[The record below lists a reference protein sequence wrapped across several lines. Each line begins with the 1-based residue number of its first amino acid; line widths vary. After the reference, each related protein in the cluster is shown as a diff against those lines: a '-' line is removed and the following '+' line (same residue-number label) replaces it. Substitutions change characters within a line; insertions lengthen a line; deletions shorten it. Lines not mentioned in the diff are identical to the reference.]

1 MYPFGVNNNNPVTK
15 GLTDGGD
22 AARSMALLQQQQ
34 QRLGLPLERNVTN
47 HLSLQQRRGSGEIE
61 VGRGMIHQSRT
72 GASLLAS
79 HGLSA
84 SELMS
89 ASSLHDRER
98 IITEELLK
106 HRRRQQLGQHQ
117 EQVAAMALASRSQAF
132 SKHQQQ
138 QQQHQREDLILKCA
152 ISQLSAISRQSHLP
166 MNQNHRSHPQNSH
179 QMLDNINRRCSNSSY
194 CAEQDLSLE
203 KDICFGRGQRVQRR
217 KANVAFRKIVATYQ
231 ETYDQAVSREDKK
244 SVVKKVARIFSRTG
258 YRFFK
263 ESEDAAL
270 YGNGSKM
277 WIAVSDHHVEYK
289 IGHSF
294 RSGRKQL
301 KQQKNERK
309 EKEGSDVSVSS
320 SGEVLTNK
328 YQSCTTV
335 AKEPTNPCVF
345 KEDELSDKCICIE
358 DKREKYTE
366 MEAYQYFREFI
377 LTFKSIFGMTESFDE
392 KTKIVAG
399 LIEQIKSKK
408 GYRFLKLMPLK
419 KDVEFWVEAS
429 ADQISCEVFS
439 ILGNPLEPNENKSIA
454 ATNSS
459 IDNHDGEDESTSTK
473 DSSGIIARK
482 NQKRSSDATGNN
494 NDGAPPK
501 KRQYLLTGRTPEEN
515 CARPTTIKRIVSVF
529 EPNLKD
535 NKTGMK
541 SSKAA
546 KKSALENTK
555 GDLVSPSSM
564 SSTAKVEEKGDS
576 KLVWKKGRKRALP
589 EGLKKNGFVPSE
601 IILCKDKI
609 DGLSA
614 SKSSDSISKV
624 ERDVMST
631 ISAQGLRIPSSLTS
645 PGTFLQ
651 KISLETLRETQ
662 SLADMAPRE
671 KILQRNR
678 LSSLDWSSRSTLEKA
693 LLAMRPSMHRTK
705 EQPMTENTNL
715 EATKQIEMKGK
726 LLQHLRQ
733 QELLYIE
740 KKHKLAMLDLQLR
753 SRNGGI

>member
-1 MYPFGVNNNNPVTK
+1 MYPFGVNNNTPVTK
-15 GLTDGGD
+15 GLADGGD
-22 AARSMALLQQQQ
+22 IARSMALLQQQQ
-34 QRLGLPLERNVTN
+34 QRLGLPLGRNVKN
-47 HLSLQQRRGSGEIE
+47 HLSPQQKNGGVD
-61 VGRGMIHQSRT
+61 VGGGMIHQSRT
-72 GASLLAS
+72 GVSLQAS

-106 HRRRQQLGQHQ
+106 HRRRQQIGQQHQ
-117 EQVAAMALASRSQAF
+117 EQVAAMALASRSQSF
-132 SKHQQQ
+132 SKHHLQQQ
-138 QQQHQREDLILKCA
+138 QQQREDLILKCA
-152 ISQLSAISRQSHLP
+152 ISQFSAISRKSHLP
-166 MNQNHRSHPQNSH
+166 MAQNHKSNPQNPH
-179 QMLDNINRRCSNSSY
+179 QMLNNINRRCSNSLY
-194 CAEQDLSLE
+194 CAEQYLSLE
-203 KDICFGRGQRVQRR
+203 TDICFGRGQRVQRR
-217 KANVAFRKIVATYQ
+217 NANVAFRKIVATYQ
-231 ETYDQAVSREDKK
+231 ETYDQAVSRDDKK

-301 KQQKNERK
+301 KQQKIQRK
-309 EKEGSDVSVSS
+309 ENEGSDTSVSS

-328 YQSCTTV
+328 YQSRTIIDKETTS
-335 AKEPTNPCVF
+335 PCLF
-345 KEDELSDKCICIE
+345 NEDELSDKCICIG
-358 DKREKYTE
+358 DKREKYTQ

-392 KTKIVAG
+392 KTKIVTG
-399 LIEQIKSKK
+399 LIEQIISKK

-439 ILGNPLEPNENKSIA
+439 ILGNPLEPNENKSNA
-454 ATNSS
+454 TTNSN
-459 IDNHDGEDESTSTK
+459 IGDHDGEDESNFIK
-473 DSSGIIARK
+473 DISGIITRK

-494 NDGAPPK
+494 NDGAPK

-515 CARPTTIKRIVSVF
+515 CARPTNMKRTVSGS
-529 EPNLKD
+529 EANLKD
-535 NKTGMK
+535 NKTGTK
-541 SSKAA
+541 STKT
-546 KKSALENTK
+546 SALENTK

-564 SSTAKVEEKGDS
+564 SSTANVEEKGDS
-576 KLVWKKGRKRALP
+576 EFEWKKGRKRALP
-589 EGLKKNGFVPSE
+589 GDLKKNGFVPSE
-601 IILCKDKI
+601 IILCKEKI
-609 DGLSA
+609 DGHSA
-614 SKSSDSISKV
+614 SKSSAS
-624 ERDVMST
+624 RDVMSA

-645 PGTFLQ
+645 PGTLLQ
-651 KISLETLRETQ
+651 NFSLKTLREAQ
-662 SLADMAPRE
+662 SLEDMAPTK
-671 KILQRNR
+671 KILHGNR
-678 LSSLDWSSRSTLEKA
+678 LSSPDWSSRSTLEKA
-693 LLAMRPSMHRTK
+693 LLAMRPFNTIHRTK
-705 EQPMTENTNL
+705 EQPRAEDANL
-715 EATKQIEMKGK
+715 EATNQIEMKGK

-753 SRNGGI
+753 SCNGGI